1 MIFQKDKR
9 NDLQGKPKSN
19 KNVKPYSIFSL
30 GFLKPLDRNNGNRS
44 REIPNIIN
52 KDKTSIKTFK
62 S

>member
-9 NDLQGKPKSN
+9 NDLQAKAKTS

-30 GFLKPLDRNNGNRS
+30 GFMKPLDKSNGNRN